1 MYVCAG
7 PEKLKLFAEVD
18 ISVLLP
24 GEPASVVATI
34 QSLWVQLLDINRSLS
49 LPPGETTPATVTS
62 FEERA
67 KAWVDLFC
75 QVYQINKVTPYI
87 HAMHAHVGQFLSEHG
102 SLLPFTQQ
110 GLEKYNDKMTRMFF
124 RLVVGALLHTFCALY
139 FLFIQK
145 LRILHIN
152 RATNMR
158 SREAMFQLLEKS
170 NRLETFRD
178 DGLGRQLRTVA
189 CRNCSLTGHYHL
201 TCQDKCSN
209 CGFSPYSAHLVN
221 YGEGKRV
228 PQCCILDE

>member
-124 RLVVGALLHTFCALY
+124 R
-139 FLFIQK
+139 
-145 LRILHIN
+145 
-152 RATNMR
+152 ATNMR

-209 CGFSPYSAHLVN
+209 CGFSPYSAHL
-221 YGEGKRV
+221 GKWHTSLTSIYTTFTYV
-228 PQCCILDE
+228 VVLL